1 MASWYPRRL
10 APLLRT
16 VTLALLGEPLLRAF
30 QHEPPSPAT
39 SSLVRRA
46 VRTRGRLVRLPPRRT
61 PHFARQNW
69 EIEGCPNG
77 YQPADLGTRPV
88 PGMGGCPVGHLDT
101 SAADGLE

>member
-1 MASWYPRRL
+1 MVSWYPRPL

-16 VTLALLGEPLLRAF
+16 VTLALLDERLLRAF
-30 QHEPPSPAT
+30 HYEPPSPAT

-46 VRTRGRLVRLPPRRT
+46 HVAGLVRLPPPCRT
-61 PHFARQNW
+61 PHFARQNR

-77 YQPADLGTRPV
+77 YRPADLGTRPV
-88 PGMGGCPVGHLDT
+88 PGMRGCPVRRLDT